1 MIRSIQNRILLLIT
15 LIGAAMIAAVILTR
29 ILDTQRVESMLKTAV
44 HDNAAFLGRVVA
56 DNAKSLKN
64 FAIDNTNWD
73 EMAAFTRT
81 RDSAWARDNIDISLP
96 TFDIQISWVFDSKLS
111 PIYKTMPG
119 GDGAVPSFPLSAR
132 DLGYLTLKSWEYDF
146 YVWMDTSLIAVNG
159 GAIFSSL
166 DEVKSVPRGYL
177 FVGRVIKPDNIR
189 DMEQFTNTSMQLLR
203 VSDPGMK
210 PADSIKPKEFKTVN
224 FLPFRDWNG
233 NTIALL
239 RSEGGLEIAR
249 EFETRSQVI
258 LYILVVVLV
267 CSLLLVALILIRM
280 INRPLRTLTI
290 GLATEDGEAIN
301 GLASRESEFG
311 RIAVLMKEFFR
322 QKRLLVVEIEERKK
336 IEAELTRALEKAEE
350 SDRLKTAFLNNISHE
365 IRTPMNSIVGFSE
378 LLSDPRISDAERE
391 EFAAIIR
398 DSSNRLLGIIN
409 DLINIS
415 TLESGQEVL
424 KEDHFNL
431 NDLLQGIYTQIYK
444 DLDPAK
450 VILNLDVALKDDHS
464 AIISD
469 RLKLNQI
476 LMNLLNN
483 AVKFTLEGRID
494 FGYSIRK
501 GEIEFFV
508 RDTGIGIPPSKFEN
522 IFARFQQADDS
533 MSRQFGG
540 TGLGLPI
547 SKAYTELMGG
557 RMWIR
562 SDEGNGSEFLFTIPY
577 KTPV

>member
-1 MIRSIQNRILLLIT
+1 
-15 LIGAAMIAAVILTR
+15 
-29 ILDTQRVESMLKTAV
+29 
-44 HDNAAFLGRVVA
+44 
-56 DNAKSLKN
+56 
-64 FAIDNTNWD
+64 
-73 EMAAFTRT
+73 
-81 RDSAWARDNIDISLP
+81 
-96 TFDIQISWVFDSKLS
+96 
-111 PIYKTMPG
+111 
-119 GDGAVPSFPLSAR
+119 
-132 DLGYLTLKSWEYDF
+132 
-146 YVWMDTSLIAVNG
+146 
-159 GAIFSSL
+159 
-166 DEVKSVPRGYL
+166 
-177 FVGRVIKPDNIR
+177 
-189 DMEQFTNTSMQLLR
+189 
-203 VSDPGMK
+203 
-210 PADSIKPKEFKTVN
+210 
-224 FLPFRDWNG
+224 
-233 NTIALL
+233 
-239 RSEGGLEIAR
+239 
-249 EFETRSQVI
+249 
-258 LYILVVVLV
+258 
-267 CSLLLVALILIRM
+267 
-280 INRPLRTLTI
+280 
-290 GLATEDGEAIN
+290 
-301 GLASRESEFG
+301 
-311 RIAVLMKEFFR
+311 
-322 QKRLLVVEIEERKK
+322 
-336 IEAELTRALEKAEE
+336 
-350 SDRLKTAFLNNISHE
+350 
-365 IRTPMNSIVGFSE
+365 
-378 LLSDPRISDAERE
+378 
-391 EFAAIIR
+391 
-398 DSSNRLLGIIN
+398 LLGIIN

-508 RDTGIGIPPSKFEN
+508 RDTGIGIPPSKFES